1 MYYLIKSKIMNINY
15 KIVEGYCKI
24 RKGRYLS
31 IDTLRKIKNEQS
43 LTFHLEFW
51 HIISFDNDFIY
62 IHRMNGASG
71 ETEQLISRIELSKI
85 NKIVYI
91 PTGETF
97 ICFKR
102 TKVKKTMLLKAV
114 SFSLKQYDLHLNE
127 WQLFLHKNGFK
138 FFRRDFVINSKNM
151 IGEWTNSPITPF

>member
-1 MYYLIKSKIMNINY
+1 MNINQ

-43 LTFHLEFW
+43 LTFHLGFW

-62 IHRMNGASG
+62 IHRMNGATG
-71 ETEQLISRIELSKI
+71 ETEHLISRIELSKI

-91 PTGETF
+91 PYGETF

-114 SFSLKQYDLHLNE
+114 SFSLKQYDSHLND
-127 WQLFLHKNGFK
+127 WQLFLHQNGFK
-138 FFRRDFVINSKNM
+138 FVRRTFVVDRTYSVGK
-151 IGEWTNSPITPF
+151 WTSLPIVP